1 MFFLPRCSTCAFT
14 PFFPVVL
21 SLFFFF
27 HEVSLP
33 THSSFSL
40 PFSLSPALHLTQ
52 RQHCSQNATLPLQ
65 ALPVTC
71 SPLNPCSPEKAG
83 GRFGFPFPS
92 RGQSLLDYFHT
103 QKHTPRRGAKGV
115 CVFSGQPTWPLT
127 WPWHVTTL
135 WCMCHF
141 FYASDLGAHASVT
154 RAHQTHTHTPVF
166 SCCASQKNKEK
177 KKPHD
182 WSFLSTKYTP
192 SSKFVVWW
200 SLCYMCG
207 LGLQLTSIFMLV

>member
-1 MFFLPRCSTCAFT
+1 MHQPQARGRLHALYPSFLQSPGCAPPPQPPPLLTIPHFKCFSCQDA
-14 PFFPVVL
+14 PLVLSLHFSPSL

-27 HEVSLP
+27 HEVTLP

-40 PFSLSPALHLTQ
+40 PFSLSPALHLTRRQ
-52 RQHCSQNATLPLQ
+52 RCSHNVTLPLQ

-115 CVFSGQPTWPLT
+115 CVFSGQPT
-127 WPWHVTTL
+127 
-135 WCMCHF
+135 
-141 FYASDLGAHASVT
+141 
-154 RAHQTHTHTPVF
+154 
-166 SCCASQKNKEK
+166 
-177 KKPHD
+177 
-182 WSFLSTKYTP
+182 
-192 SSKFVVWW
+192 
-200 SLCYMCG
+200 
-207 LGLQLTSIFMLV
+207 